1 MELPDL
7 KRRRPAYRGVKQW
20 LNSFGVP
27 DTYCLNLAKGA
38 KVARNVLK
46 LKNRL
51 EPVSGSRFDL
61 SDSPRVSPRVDGQ
74 QIQRQDDGVVF
85 SEQPRR
91 RTVALTEFDRNL
103 LKRCLAE
110 ESEAW
115 KDFVDRFIGLFVHVI
130 HHTAHARSV
139 QVTVDDVDDLCA
151 EIFVTLLADNFAV
164 LRRFRGSSS
173 LMTYLTVVAR
183 RIVVREI
190 SRRKMAE
197 ALGHVAAHH
206 SSVEQAQATVNWD
219 VQRVENTEH
228 VERMLEGLPPRDA
241 DIVRE
246 YHLEGRSYREI
257 STRLGVPENSI
268 GPTLSRARD
277 RMRETVRD

>member
-1 MELPDL
+1 MAQIVLIPKIKSKTALSTHPDHSVPFRVRKRKVENDQHQGKKILPS
-7 KRRRPAYRGVKQW
+7 Q
-20 LNSFGVP
+20 
-27 DTYCLNLAKGA
+27 
-38 KVARNVLK
+38 
-46 LKNRL
+46 
-51 EPVSGSRFDL
+51 
-61 SDSPRVSPRVDGQ
+61 
-74 QIQRQDDGVVF
+74 
-85 SEQPRR
+85 RR

-103 LKRCLAE
+103 LKRCLADE
-110 ESEAW
+110 PEAW
-115 KDFVDRFIGLFVHVI
+115 KDFVDRFIGLFIHVI

-139 QVTVDDVDDLCA
+139 QVSVDDADDLCA
-151 EIFVTLLADNFAV
+151 EIFVALLADNFAV

-183 RIVVREI
+183 RIVVREM

-206 SSVEQAQATVNWD
+206 SSVEQTQASVNWD
-219 VQRVENTEH
+219 VQRIENAEH
-228 VERMLEGLPPRDA
+228 VHRMLEGLPPRDA

-257 STRLGVPENSI
+257 STRHGVPENSI